1 MQTKTTQAGG
11 FLLVLAMFAGI
22 ARGISAGQ
30 PMLGLLIGTGAGIA
44 IATAVWLI
52 DRRRR

>member
-11 FLLVLAMFAGI
+11 FLLIVAMFAGT
-22 ARGISAGQ
+22 AWGISAGQ
-30 PMLGLLIGTGAGIA
+30 PMLGLLIGTGAGIV
-44 IATAVWLI
+44 IATAVWLV